1 MYYMRLC
8 NAEYSQNPRV
18 PTHIFLGCPLG
29 KKFWWFILRG
39 YMKPQKLWQPLIF
52 KAQCMPRF
60 VINCL
65 KITKQTHPKI
75 WAGLP

>member
-1 MYYMRLC
+1 MYYETVQC
-8 NAEYSQNPRV
+8 WIFPESQGSHTYFFRV
-18 PTHIFLGCPLG
+18 PSRV
-29 KKFWWFILRG
+29 KFWWFIFRG
-39 YMKPQKLWQPLIF
+39 YMKPQIF

-65 KITKQTHPKI
+65 KITMQTHPKI

>member
-1 MYYMRLC
+1 MYYMRLS
-8 NAEYSQNPRV
+8 NAEYSQFPLIIFTVSSRV
-18 PTHIFLGCPLG
+18 
-29 KKFWWFILRG
+29 KFWWFIFRG

-65 KITKQTHPKI
+65 KITMQTHPKI
-75 WAGLP
+75 RAGLP